1 MNRILFTV
9 PVRLWVLTLI
19 GLAMVF
25 SVGKSALGAS
35 AEEIYA
41 ALAKMP
47 KEQRQKTIV
56 DRAQKEGK
64 LVVYGSSEEDQY
76 KAIING
82 FNKHYPNIKV
92 DYLRAVSSTI
102 VSKAVMEVNA
112 GRWLWDISSAGSG
125 YHDIKQAKAAAKHYG
140 LVGDENYPKQFMG
153 SDWFSFEILPLVI
166 AYNKSLVKPADV
178 PKSYAD
184 LLDPKWKGK
193 VAIDANPDSLV
204 TAMVKKWGKEK
215 TGVWLDKFVNANQ
228 ALLRRGHTAQTQL
241 LTVGEFP
248 VASELY
254 AYRVEL
260 MMEKGATIDWVL
272 PTDVAEAELP
282 GYVIAREAPNPH
294 AALLFSQYR
303 MSREG
308 QNIYA
313 KFGRITAHPESD
325 VKYPRLREFTKKP
338 LLDRVTLI
346 SVEDAKLWEDAGELI
361 DKYIVPRLK
370 AK

>member
-1 MNRILFTV
+1 MITHVSCLVWR
-9 PVRLWVLTLI
+9 I
-19 GLAMVF
+19 GLLAF
-25 SVGKSALGAS
+25 LSVLPTVNSAQGAS

-47 KEQRQKTIV
+47 KEKRQQV
-56 DRAQKEGK
+56 VVERAQKEGK

-82 FNKHYPNIKV
+82 FNKLYPNIKV

-102 VSKAVMEVNA
+102 VAKAVMEVNA
-112 GRWLWDISSAGSG
+112 GRWLWDLSSAGSG
-125 YHDIKQAKAAAKHYG
+125 YHDIKQAKAAARHYG
-140 LVGDENYPKQFMG
+140 LVAEESYPKQFIG
-153 SDWFSFEILPLVI
+153 TDWFSFEVLPLVI
-166 AYNKSLVKPADV
+166 AYNKSMVKPADV
-178 PKSYAD
+178 PKSYGD
-184 LLDPKWKGK
+184 LVDPKWKGK
-193 VAIDANPDSLV
+193 VAIDANPDSLI

-215 TGVWLDKFVNANQ
+215 TGQWLDKFINANQ

-241 LTVGEFP
+241 LSVGEFP

-260 MMEKGATIDWVL
+260 MMEKGATIDWIV

-303 MSREG
+303 TSREG
-308 QNIYA
+308 QNIYS
-313 KFGRITAHPESD
+313 KFGRITVHPQSE
-325 VKYPRLREFTKKP
+325 VKYPRLREFTKNP
-338 LLDRVTLI
+338 LLDRLTLI
-346 SVEDAKLWEDAGELI
+346 SVEDAKLWEEASELI
-361 DKYIVPRLK
+361 EKYVVPRLK